1 MFPSLSN
8 PIPSM
13 LTSQVPQQ
21 LTSAQSQDST
31 LKRKL
36 PLPTS
41 APASGLGPF
50 SPSPGPATVG
60 PTNPDSPFPKRFR
73 YDDKP
78 TPSQTALDSLLSK
91 SIGSPKYSN
100 LQNQGAI
107 PNNAAR
113 LSSRFA
119 TPPTF
124 PVPES
129 PSAAAQ
135 TIPANPGASFTTQN
149 VIEEDLSGSASAN
162 PAKDGPENM
171 EGDSTS
177 EGSQA
182 TAAAAESPTSV
193 SGLIDSANQTGNKDD
208 QGSLS
213 NDDKSSSPRS
223 ERDSNSKKNPQNGEK
238 IGPNKHIKY
247 KLSRDNK
254 TVWDLYTEWYIGLNG
269 KPSIKNLID
278 DYGWRRWKVSED
290 SHFFPTRRIIM
301 DYIENECDRGIKLGR
316 FTNPDQ
322 PREEI
327 RKVLVGDLEKFRI
340 NSGLTLN
347 SISVYF
353 KNLTKEN
360 KEICIFSDFDNWTVR
375 SMTEEEKVKYCKRQ
389 HMKENG

>member
-8 PIPSM
+8 PMPSM
-13 LTSQVPQQ
+13 FTSQAPHP
-21 LTSAQSQDST
+21 LTGVQSQDSA

-36 PLPTS
+36 PLP
-41 APASGLGPF
+41 APTTAGGLGPF

-60 PTNPDSPFPKRFR
+60 PANPDSPFSKRFR
-73 YDDKP
+73 FDDKP

-100 LQNQGAI
+100 LQNQGTI
-107 PNNAAR
+107 AANGAASR

-119 TPPTF
+119 TPSSTF
-124 PVPES
+124 PVAGS
-129 PSAAAQ
+129 PAAAVQ
-135 TIPANPGASFTTQN
+135 AVPSQPAVPYEESAEPTSKGQASEAIDT
-149 VIEEDLSGSASAN
+149 V
-162 PAKDGPENM
+162 
-171 EGDSTS
+171 EGDSSS
-177 EGSQA
+177 ETSQA
-182 TAAAAESPTSV
+182 TAAAAESPDSV
-193 SGLIDSANQTGNKDD
+193 SGLMDTVNRTGGEEER
-208 QGSLS
+208 GSVS

-223 ERDSNSKKNPQNGEK
+223 ERDSTSKKGAQSGEK
-238 IGPNKHIKY
+238 QGPNRHIKY

-327 RKVLVGDLEKFRI
+327 RKILVGDLEKFRI

-347 SISVYF
+347 SISMYF

-360 KEICIFSDFDNWTVR
+360 KEICIFSDFSNWTVR
-375 SMTEEEKVKYCKRQ
+375 AMTEEEKLKYCKRQ